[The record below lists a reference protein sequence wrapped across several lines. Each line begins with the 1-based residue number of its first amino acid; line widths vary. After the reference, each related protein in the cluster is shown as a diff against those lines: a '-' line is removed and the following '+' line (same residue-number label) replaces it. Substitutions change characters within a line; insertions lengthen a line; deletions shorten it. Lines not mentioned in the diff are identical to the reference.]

1 MKEIL
6 KTSDP
11 RCTHAQLIKT
21 ANKDRFLFNNLITK
35 YSKSNLLS
43 DALRV
48 FHQIQY
54 PNVVS
59 WTALISGYTNTNL
72 SLHHFVS
79 MLRHPTVP
87 NQRTLT
93 SLIKT
98 CASLSSLPFGL
109 QVHSLSLKLC
119 LSYLPFTGSAL
130 VSFYSKCN
138 MPYEAV
144 KVFDRMSERDEVC
157 YGAIIVGLAQN
168 SQSTQALSVFSDMLY
183 DNVKS
188 SPYSVSGALC
198 AAAELAALEQCRIM
212 HAHTVVTG
220 LDSSVVV
227 GTALIDGYGKSGI
240 VSDARH
246 VFDEMLVDVNIVGWN
261 AMMAAY
267 AQQGDVNS
275 VIGLFDCMKQD
286 EVIADEFSFLAI
298 LTACSNAGLSLEAE
312 KWLNCMSSD
321 YGVEPKLEHYT
332 CVVLALGQNG
342 QLEDAAQLAKTMPF
356 KPDAAIW
363 RALLSS
369 CAIHGEM
376 KMATEMSQ
384 KLLENNLQDD
394 SAYVIL
400 ANIHAAA
407 KSWGV
412 VADLWKIMKENG
424 VKKRSARSWIEVR
437 GEVHEFFA
445 MDKRHE
451 RTAEIYSKLEEL
463 MYAIKKLGYKEVSDA
478 MLHQRE
484 WEGKEKALWYHSE
497 KPAVAFGVV
506 SGAAPPGKALRVVK
520 NIRICRDC
528 HEAFKYISRVIE
540 REIVVRD
547 VNRYHRF
554 LDGSCTCR
562 DYW

>member
-1 MKEIL
+1 IL

-21 ANKDRFLFNNLITK
+21 ANKDRFLFNNLITE

-59 WTALISGYTNTNL
+59 WTALISGYANTNL
-72 SLHHFVS
+72 SFHHFVS

-93 SLIKT
+93 SLVKT

-198 AAAELAALEQCRIM
+198 AAAELAALRAGNALAALEQCRIM
-212 HAHTVVTG
+212 HAHSIVTG

-227 GTALIDGYGKSGI
+227 GNALIDGYGKSGI
-240 VSDARH
+240 VSDARR

-275 VIGLFDCMKQD
+275 VIGLFDCMKQNG
-286 EVIADEFSFLAI
+286 VLADEFSFLAI

-312 KWLNCMSSD
+312 KWLNCMSSE

-332 CVVLALGQNG
+332 CVVLALGRNG
-342 QLEDAAQLAKTMPF
+342 QLEDAAQLAKTIPF

-369 CAIHGEM
+369 CAIHGEI
-376 KMATEMSQ
+376 KIATEMSQ

-394 SAYVIL
+394 SAYSEIIGEQLTAYVIL

-407 KSWGV
+407 KSWGA

-424 VKKRSARSWIEVR
+424 VKKGSARSWIEVR
-437 GEVHEFFA
+437 GEVH
-445 MDKRHE
+445 D
-451 RTAEIYSKLEEL
+451 KLEEL
-463 MYAIKKLGYKEVSDA
+463 MNAIKKLGYKEVSDA
-478 MLHQRE
+478 MLHQGE

-497 KPAVAFGVV
+497 KLAVAFGVV
-506 SGAAPPGKALRVVK
+506 SGAAPPEKSLRVVLWPVQCK
-520 NIRICRDC
+520 GRSDC
-528 HEAFKYISRVIE
+528 FRAVFGGFVLLLLSLSGRQLYDPCLCE
-540 REIVVRD
+540 
-547 VNRYHRF
+547 
-554 LDGSCTCR
+554 SC
-562 DYW
+562 DLL